1 LEAVNHDKA
10 IHFIRSLIKKG
21 HQFISQQDIKDI
33 HKIIL
38 TSINSEWAGK
48 YRLSDV
54 FIRGADVEPA
64 SPRHVPF
71 KMKDLVG
78 WLELQQEGSP
88 VKIAADLHFK
98 FVKIHPFIDG
108 NGRTA
113 RLLMN
118 LVLIQNGYPMAII
131 KTNQRN
137 VYIDAINEGT
147 VTGNLTD
154 FYQVIYD
161 AAERSLDAYLSAV
174 HGKSILP
181 FYIDKNDDR
190 DKKLLKIGE
199 LAKLAEVPIPTIRY
213 YIAERLIRPT
223 TKTQGGFMLFVPQV
237 AERIREIKKLQKE
250 ERLSIKD
257 IRVLGE

>member
-1 LEAVNHDKA
+1 MDIFLKRLAEKKKELDSFRPLPQEQLKNLQEWFDIEYTYTSNAIEGSTLNRLETALIVEKGITIGGKSLREHLEAVNHDKA

-131 KTNQRN
+131 KT
-137 VYIDAINEGT
+137 
-147 VTGNLTD
+147 
-154 FYQVIYD
+154 
-161 AAERSLDAYLSAV
+161 
-174 HGKSILP
+174 
-181 FYIDKNDDR
+181 
-190 DKKLLKIGE
+190 
-199 LAKLAEVPIPTIRY
+199 
-213 YIAERLIRPT
+213 
-223 TKTQGGFMLFVPQV
+223 
-237 AERIREIKKLQKE
+237 
-250 ERLSIKD
+250 
-257 IRVLGE
+257 